1 MQLSYETQGTNTY
14 LVYTVPQD
22 AELDMI
28 SLGMLANNHIPGLAK
43 TIFSQIDSTK
53 YIKYNVSSKVPSEQM
68 FISPISKR
76 RFIGVLNG
84 IINAALSAEE
94 YMLESDA
101 LLFDLSY
108 MFSDVMTGETVLIC
122 VPTDE
127 QRESPTDLKDFIK
140 RIMYNTSFDQNENC
154 DYIAKII
161 NYINSSALLVL
172 PDFQEFLRSLAKEQ
186 VESQNR
192 QPVSQPQPQPQPRL
206 MNVETPERAIPHS
219 QVNTG
224 QINPVSPAVSQVHQ
238 VAQKTGPSPQHA
250 GQSVDAPSTQDDSA
264 VKSATGEPGSKQ
276 MSLMYLLRHYSKENA
291 AVYKAQQEQAKDANN
306 TASPRSEAKKVDKKA
321 AKREEK
327 KAAKRGN
334 ISSPAAEFMVPGMSN
349 GSPATS
355 PSPTPAAVTSGS
367 QTPIRQAAPTPA
379 QYTPVS
385 PLPLQQSPM
394 SQAFFAVS
402 EDFSSDLGGDET
414 VILGAG
420 GAHQAVMPYLVRK
433 KNNER
438 IPLDKDFFRLG
449 RDVDFNDYAI
459 IDNRYVGH
467 SHCHL
472 IQQDGEFFVVDDNSK
487 NHTSVN
493 GKVIAPG
500 QLIKL
505 SHGYVISVA
514 DEEFEFKLY

>member
-43 TIFSQIDSTK
+43 TVFSQVDNTK
-53 YIKYNVSSKVPSEQM
+53 YVKYNVSSKVPSEQM

-84 IINAALSAEE
+84 IITAALSAEE

-108 MFSDVMTGETVLIC
+108 MFSDIMTGETVLIC

-127 QRESPTDLKDFIK
+127 QRDSPTDLKDFIK

-161 NYINSSALLVL
+161 NYINSSAILVL

-186 VESQNR
+186 VGSQNR
-192 QPVSQPQPQPQPRL
+192 QPVSQPQPQPRL

-219 QVNTG
+219 QVNIG
-224 QINPVSPAVSQVHQ
+224 QINSVSPAVSQVHQ
-238 VAQKTGPSPQHA
+238 VAQETGSSSQNA
-250 GQSVDAPSTQDDSA
+250 GQSVDAPSAQDNSA
-264 VKSATGEPGSKQ
+264 VKSAAGEPGSKQ

-291 AVYKAQQEQAKDANN
+291 ALYKAQQEQAKDTNN
-306 TASPRSEAKKVDKKA
+306 TASPRSGAKKVDKKA
-321 AKREEK
+321 AKKEE

-334 ISSPAAEFMVPGMSN
+334 TPSSAADFMVPGMSN

-367 QTPIRQAAPTPA
+367 QAPMRQAAPTPV
-379 QYTPVS
+379 QYTPAS
-385 PLPLQQSPM
+385 PPPLQQNPM
-394 SQAFFAVS
+394 PQAFFAVS

-505 SHGYVISVA
+505 SHSYVISVA